1 MRARNTMRFS
11 APTRKPPGGRPSRG
25 AKLKGRGCTR
35 QKDAAVRTLRLGGTG
50 AAKKALSEQGAT
62 KAAGLGA
69 EDARLEPR
77 QRSLRSECHGTDEGS
92 GGVAQGRQQKKAH
105 DEGAQH
111 FFLLPL
117 VIPLRTPRQAQEAA
131 TQGTPISPSVF
142 IGGVCGG
149 RYPKLHCV
157 CIGLMS

>member
-1 MRARNTMRFS
+1 MRGRNTMRFS
-11 APTRKPPGGRPSRG
+11 APTREPPGGRPSRG

-35 QKDAAVRTLRLGGTG
+35 QKDARNENRLGGTG
-50 AAKKALSEQGAT
+50 AAKKAPSEQGAT
-62 KAAGLGA
+62 KAVGLG
-69 EDARLEPR
+69 DANARWSR
-77 QRSLRSECHGTDEGS
+77 ASGAQRNACRGTDEGS

-142 IGGVCGG
+142 YWVGCAVGEASCLF
-149 RYPKLHCV
+149 KLGKV
-157 CIGLMS
+157 VFL